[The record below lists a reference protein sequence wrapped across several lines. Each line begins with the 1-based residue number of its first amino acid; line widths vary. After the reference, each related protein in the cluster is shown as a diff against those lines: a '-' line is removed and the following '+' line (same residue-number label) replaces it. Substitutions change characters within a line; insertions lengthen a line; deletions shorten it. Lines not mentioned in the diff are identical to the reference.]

1 MAWHKT
7 GVAYAAF
14 PAGSMR
20 EVNLGGTPVLLVR
33 LAADVRATDAI
44 CTHEGGILA
53 DGRLSGDRLVCPEH
67 SATFDV
73 LTGRVV
79 ADPDG
84 EPPAGRI
91 QPVEVYPVRVV
102 EGMVEVDL
110 AS

>member
-7 GVAYAAF
+7 GVAYDAF
-14 PAGSMR
+14 PAGAMR

-33 LAADVRATDAI
+33 LASDVRATDAI

-53 DGRLSGDRLVCPEH
+53 EGRLSGDKIVCPEH
-67 SATFDV
+67 SATFDA

-84 EPPAGRI
+84 EPPSGKI
-91 QPVEVYPVRVV
+91 QPLSVYPVRISD
-102 EGMVEVDL
+102 GMVEVDL
-110 AS
+110 GA